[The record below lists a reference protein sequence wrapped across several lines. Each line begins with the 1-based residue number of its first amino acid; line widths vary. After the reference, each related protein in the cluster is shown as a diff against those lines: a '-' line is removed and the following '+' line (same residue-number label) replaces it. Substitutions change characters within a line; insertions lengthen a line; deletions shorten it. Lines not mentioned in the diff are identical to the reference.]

1 MAQRTAAPLDA
12 NVRVSL
18 SRLSA
23 GNSILLG
30 QTEEEVTIP
39 LRACDL
45 LGDGAQGG
53 EAASIV
59 FEAVVEHPDDN
70 RAILVVLH
78 EQRARHR
85 QSCVM
90 LRRDGSRRSTVEGD
104 PFPPPREVLSNAN
117 AQFRIACNLKRVL
130 AGGFR
135 QTAVFA
141 RLHMPGELP
150 AEMPGVLHDRL

>member
-1 MAQRTAAPLDA
+1 MAQRTAGRLDA
-12 NVRVSL
+12 DVRVSL

-30 QTEEEVTIP
+30 QTEEEVAIP

-78 EQRARHR
+78 EQAAGHR
-85 QSCVM
+85 QSRVM
-90 LRRDGSRRSTVEGD
+90 LRRYGNRRRTIESD
-104 PFPPPREVLSNAN
+104 PFPPPRKVLS
-117 AQFRIACNLKRVL
+117 
-130 AGGFR
+130 
-135 QTAVFA
+135 
-141 RLHMPGELP
+141 
-150 AEMPGVLHDRL
+150 